1 MQIAINNRRI
11 ELQYKTVLAVQYD
24 NGTEFVDFVLDR
36 TQYDED
42 LSDLTP
48 LFLYENAA
56 GGFIDAATK
65 TVTDSQIIVRWL
77 IGKHLTN
84 VAGELSFM
92 LVLASCEDITQ
103 WQDATRIWQTEKARC
118 TIPPSILA
126 TEPFDPEAPLI
137 SQLIA
142 LAAQINETIGNADQ
156 ILQDMTKIKDGAQAI
171 VDNFTAE
178 DVVFTD
184 GQTFQQKYEAG
195 DLDGP
200 PGEQG
205 KEGAGLSI
213 LGTLESTTELPVAGA
228 PGQAYM
234 IGGNLYVWTLA
245 ENTWINAG
253 KIKGDPGDT
262 PEIGENGHWWIS
274 GVDTGISA
282 TGEKGDKGD
291 TPAIG
296 DNGHWFIGDT
306 DTGFQSAGPPGDPGK
321 SATITVGTVT
331 TGEPGSSAAV
341 TNSGTEADAVL
352 DFVIPQGASG
362 GGAVNSNDILEVG
375 TSVAGGWQ
383 SVGEEVGVGLEKVE
397 GKYYLNK
404 FTGYLYQY
412 RYNGESG
419 NTEWIWMGST
429 AGCHLLTGTAIT
441 GGTPATDS
449 SPSNHLPYADG
460 DLYLNTD
467 TLNLYRYFEDNY
479 GDLYRKWA
487 LITSLD
493 RSPKMLSVASLP
505 ANPDPDTW
513 YFIQEE

>member
-1 MQIAINNRRI
+1 MKIAINNRRI
-11 ELQYKTVLAVQYD
+11 ELQYQTVLAVQYD

-56 GGFIDAATK
+56 GGFIDNATK
-65 TVTDSQIIVRWL
+65 TITADQIIVRWL

-156 ILQDMTKIKDGAQAI
+156 ILQNMTKIKNDAQAI

-213 LGTLESTTELPVAGA
+213 LGTLESTAELPAVGE

-262 PEIGENGHWWIS
+262 PEIGENKHWWIS
-274 GVDTGISA
+274 GADTGVPA
-282 TGEKGDKGD
+282 TGEKGD
-291 TPAIG
+291 TPVIG
-296 DNGHWFIGDT
+296 ENGHWFISGT
-306 DTGFQSAGPPGDPGK
+306 DTGLPSRGATGPAPVIAENGNWTVDNVDTGVKAAGHTPVITVGGNGHWFVDGVDTLTQAQGDQGPPGEGVTEMQAALETK
-321 SATITVGTVT
+321 QNITDDTLQTTAKTVVGAIN
-331 TGEPGSSAAV
+331 ELQAAYGSDLAA
-341 TNSGTEADAVL
+341 
-352 DFVIPQGASG
+352 F
-362 GGAVNSNDILEVG
+362 
-375 TSVAGGWQ
+375 
-383 SVGEEVGVGLEKVE
+383 
-397 GKYYLNK
+397 LNIM
-404 FTGYLYQY
+404 
-412 RYNGESG
+412 NG
-419 NTEWIWMGST
+419 
-429 AGCHLLTGTAIT
+429 T
-441 GGTPATDS
+441 GGIA
-449 SPSNHLPYADG
+449 
-460 DLYLNTD
+460 
-467 TLNLYRYFEDNY
+467 
-479 GDLYRKWA
+479 
-487 LITSLD
+487 
-493 RSPKMLSVASLP
+493 
-505 ANPDPDTW
+505 
-513 YFIQEE
+513 